1 VKQYFYAIFLSL
13 LSLNLNAQESFDV
26 VTKGDNAPGFTVKTI
41 NKKTIC
47 LDDLEGKYVLVNFF
61 ATWCK
66 PCMEEMPLMEKHIQ
80 QRLAGED
87 LVVIAIG
94 REHNINELELF
105 NERKKFTFHIA
116 ADPKRSIYKLYARKY
131 IPRNYLIGPSGK
143 LIYAHSGFKKGEF
156 QKLVKLIETKLAK

>member
-1 VKQYFYAIFLSL
+1 MKLYIYTLFLTL
-13 LSLNLNAQESFDV
+13 LTLNTAGQKSFDV
-26 VTKGDNAPGFTVKTI
+26 VSEGDNAPGFTVKTI
-41 NKKTIC
+41 NNKTIC
-47 LDDLEGKYVLVNFF
+47 LDDLEGKYVLINFF

-80 QRLAGED
+80 QRLAGGN

-94 REHNINELELF
+94 REHNINELEIF

-116 ADPKRSIYKLYARKY
+116 ADPKRSIYSLYAEKY

-156 QKLVKLIETKLAK
+156 EKLVKLIEAKIAK